1 MPRKETVQDVRGRE
15 KMHTDVR
22 TFIDSNILLYAIDRR
37 DRVRRQKAR
46 SIIKELIK
54 SGLGVVSTQ
63 VAQEFYVIATKKLGV
78 DPLAAKRVVE
88 MLHQLDL
95 ISINI
100 ELILGAI
107 DCSILSKISF
117 WDALIVVSARSSGC
131 KVLLSEDLADS
142 QIINGVRVRNPFL
155 ER

>member
-1 MPRKETVQDVRGRE
+1 MPRRVTARKDRGRE
-15 KMHTDVR
+15 KMLTDVR
-22 TFIDSNILLYAIDRR
+22 TFIDSNILLYAIDRH
-37 DRVRRQKAR
+37 DRVRRLKAR
-46 SIIKELIK
+46 SILKELIK

-88 MLHQLDL
+88 MLHQLDFV
-95 ISINI
+95 SVNI
-100 ELILGAI
+100 ELILAAI

-131 KVLLSEDLADS
+131 KILLSEDLADS
-142 QIINGVRVRNPFL
+142 QLINGVRVRNPFI
-155 ER
+155 

>member
-1 MPRKETVQDVRGRE
+1 MRRRATARERRGRE
-15 KMHTDVR
+15 KMPTDVR

-46 SIIKELIK
+46 SILRELIK

-88 MLHQLDL
+88 MLHQLDFV
-95 ISINI
+95 SVNI

-142 QIINGVRVRNPFL
+142 QIINGVRVRNPFI
-155 ER
+155 

>member
-1 MPRKETVQDVRGRE
+1 MTAREDRGRGG
-15 KMHTDVR
+15 MRTNVR

-37 DRVRRQKAR
+37 DRIRRQKAR
-46 SIIKELIK
+46 SILRELIK

-95 ISINI
+95 VSVNI

-107 DCSILSKISF
+107 DCSILSKVSF
-117 WDALIVVSARSSGC
+117 WDALIVVSARASGC

-155 ER
+155 EPK